1 MPFHLL
7 HMTVQLHISHDLCF
21 MKSRLSVQRICCN
34 DVQHDILQSHGEPS
48 RLRKLT
54 DAIFTHVPTITK
66 CLLGSKK
73 VTIMHYWSGTNDKAD
88 QSTGGHASYKCI
100 HWCAPNHQSQIYWN
114 ALDHQSTRVH
124 ILPEALCVVAKS

>member
-7 HMTVQLHISHDLCF
+7 HVTVQVHISHDLCF
-21 MKSRLSVQRICCN
+21 MKSRFSAAHLLQRR
-34 DVQHDILQSHGEPS
+34 S
-48 RLRKLT
+48 RKLT

-66 CLLGSKK
+66 CLLGSNK
-73 VTIMHYWSGTNDKAD
+73 VTIMHYWSGTNDRAD

-114 ALDHQSTRVH
+114 ATTNPLEYIFYMRH
-124 ILPEALCVVAKS
+124 CV